1 MRASI
6 EARLA
11 KAEQRFRHRI
21 QGIHRYTDDEL
32 EGLIAVLRR
41 AEAGEAIDPDLE
53 EWVVSL
59 MRREGQLPRSEPRL

>member
-1 MRASI
+1 MRGSI

-32 EGLIAVLRR
+32 QELIAILRQ
-41 AEAGEAIDPDLE
+41 AEAGDALDPDRE
-53 EWVVSL
+53 EWAAGL
-59 MRREGQLPRSEPRL
+59 LHREGFSP

>member
-32 EGLIAVLRR
+32 QELIAVLR
-41 AEAGEAIDPDLE
+41 ASEAGEAIHPDRE
-53 EWVVSL
+53 EWVASML
-59 MRREGQLPRSEPRL
+59 RREGFLS